1 MTSASLKKFIGTD
14 RIEELLRKFSD
25 QSTKQVQIQVNTIG
39 LMIALGISLMPIASH
54 FLEPYTDK
62 IDITTVFIG
71 VATVLSIL
79 FRVRHKIPFLS
90 VTNWRQSLSLTHTAF
105 AIGAVPTAFVLLF
118 SPESLLPP
126 PQILNS
132 NNQNGLIAEQVWQVI
147 LQIALW
153 AGLTEEF
160 IYRGLLISAIRRS
173 NFFGFGQLRKDQAAV
188 IISAIVF
195 GFSHYMLWGLPASL
209 TLTGLGI
216 GFGIAYIAIGE
227 LVLPLIVYHVIFDAL
242 SLSFAFLAYKI

>member
-1 MTSASLKKFIGTD
+1 MSSPSLKKFIGID
-14 RIEELLRKFSD
+14 RIGHLLQKFSD
-25 QSTKQVQIQVNTIG
+25 QSKTETPVQVSYIG
-39 LMIALGISLMPIASH
+39 LIVALGISLLPAASH
-54 FLEPYTDK
+54 FLEPYQEQ
-62 IDITTVFIG
+62 IDIVTVFIG
-71 VATVLSIL
+71 TATVLSIL
-79 FRVRHKIPFLS
+79 FRVRHRIPFLS

-105 AIGAVPTAFVLLF
+105 AIGAIPTAFVLLF

-126 PQILNS
+126 PQMLNS
-132 NNQNGLIAEQVWQVI
+132 GTEHGIVVDRMWQVI
-147 LQIALW
+147 LQIAVW

-173 NFFGFGQLRKDQAAV
+173 HLLGLSQLKKDKVAV
-188 IISAIVF
+188 IVSAVIF

-227 LVLPLIVYHVIFDAL
+227 LLLPLIVYHIIFDAL

>member
-1 MTSASLKKFIGTD
+1 MGSTSLKKFIGID
-14 RIEELLRKFSD
+14 RIAELLQRFSERSNED
-25 QSTKQVQIQVNTIG
+25 IKVQVSYVG
-39 LMIALGISLMPIASH
+39 LLVALGISLLPAASH
-54 FLEPYTDK
+54 FLTPYQEQ
-62 IDITTVFIG
+62 IDLVTVLVGASTVF
-71 VATVLSIL
+71 AIL
-79 FRVRHKIPFLS
+79 FRVNHRIPFLS

-105 AIGAVPTAFVLLF
+105 AIGAIPTAFVLLF

-126 PQILNS
+126 PQMLNS
-132 NNQNGLIAEQVWQVI
+132 TNQHGVVTEHIWQVI
-147 LQIALW
+147 LQIAVW

-160 IYRGLLISAIRRS
+160 IYRGLLISAIRR
-173 NFFGFGQLRKDQAAV
+173 NRLFGLSQLKKDKIAV
-188 IISAIVF
+188 IVSAVIF

-227 LVLPLIVYHVIFDAL
+227 LLLPLIVYHIIFDAL